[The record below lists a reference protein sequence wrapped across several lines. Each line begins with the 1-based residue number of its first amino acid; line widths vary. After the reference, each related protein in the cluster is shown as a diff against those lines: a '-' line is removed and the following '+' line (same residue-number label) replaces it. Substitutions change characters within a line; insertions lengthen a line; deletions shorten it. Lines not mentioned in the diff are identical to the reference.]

1 MNLGFTSASKSW
13 SGERN
18 WLAASALV
26 VALVLAP
33 VVSLAFIAAQGSGN
47 LWPHILAFVL
57 PQALRE
63 TVILLLGVG
72 VVVITLGASLAWLV
86 TAYDFPGRRV
96 LDWAL
101 LLPLATPTY
110 IIAFAYLD
118 LLHPIGPVQSGLRAV
133 LGISDVRGLWF
144 PEVRSMLGCVL
155 LLGFVLYPYVYLS
168 TRAMFLMQA
177 ASLLEVSR
185 TLGASRT
192 RMFFKVAL
200 PLARPAIAVGASLAL
215 MEALND
221 IGASEFLGVQTMTVS
236 IYATWI
242 NRSNLPGAAQIALAM
257 LLLVVGLILLER
269 WARRR
274 QRYVSQAQ
282 RARRMAPLR
291 LKGWRAALAVGFVS
305 TPIAIG
311 FLLPFGHLA
320 HEAFKRVRFAGVSP
334 EIMQEIINTV
344 TMAAVA
350 TLFAIS
356 LGLLV
361 AYSARLTRGPL
372 GGGLLRAASLGYA
385 VPGTVLAIGLMT
397 PVFALDNLLADGAE
411 RLFGISIGLILSGSG
426 AVLIYAYVVRFLAIS
441 AGGVESGLSKLSPS
455 LDGAARALG
464 ETAAGAMRRVHLPL
478 LRPAL
483 GAAALLVFVDCMK
496 ELPATLLLRPLNFET
511 LATHLYGEASRGT
524 YEDGSVAAVCIILVG
539 LIPVIMLARLGRRR
553 QFAHE
558 GKGDTQDAIAREI
571 ILGDAAPATGRPAA

>member
-1 MNLGFTSASKSW
+1 MNSGFTSASKSW
-13 SGERN
+13 GGERN

-118 LLHPIGPVQSGLRAV
+118 LLHPIGPVQSGLRAL

-144 PEVRSMLGCVL
+144 PEVRSMLGCIL

-291 LKGWRAALAVGFVS
+291 LKGWRAAMAIAFVS
-305 TPIAIG
+305 TPIVIG

-334 EIMQEIINTV
+334 VILQEIINTV

-350 TLFAIS
+350 TLFAIT

-397 PVFALDNLLADGAE
+397 PVFALDNFIADGAE
-411 RLFGISIGLILSGSG
+411 RFLGISTGLLLSGSG

-571 ILGDAAPATGRPAA
+571 ILGDPAPATGRPSA

>member
-1 MNLGFTSASKSW
+1 LNSGFTSASKSW
-13 SGERN
+13 GGERN

-118 LLHPIGPVQSGLRAV
+118 LLHPIGPVQSGLRAL

-144 PEVRSMLGCVL
+144 PEVRSMLGCIL

-291 LKGWRAALAVGFVS
+291 LKGWRAAMAIAFVS
-305 TPIAIG
+305 TPIVIG

-334 EIMQEIINTV
+334 VILQEIINTV

-350 TLFAIS
+350 TLFAIT

-397 PVFALDNLLADGAE
+397 PVFALDNFIADGAE
-411 RLFGISIGLILSGSG
+411 RFLGISTGLLLSGSG

-571 ILGDAAPATGRPAA
+571 ILGDPAPATGRPSA

>member
-1 MNLGFTSASKSW
+1 LNLGFTSASKSW